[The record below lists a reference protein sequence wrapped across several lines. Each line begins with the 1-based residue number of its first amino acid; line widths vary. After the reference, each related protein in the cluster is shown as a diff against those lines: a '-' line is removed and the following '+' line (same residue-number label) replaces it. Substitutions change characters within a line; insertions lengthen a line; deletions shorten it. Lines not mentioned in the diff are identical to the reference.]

1 MGFLAFQ
8 AGVICII
15 GFHENS
21 AQGEAK
27 KHKRESRVKI
37 HNLLNKLYFLEKY
50 YNAFRYESA
59 FFVISHL
66 QAKQQEC
73 YCCALPDDLF
83 SVSRKIEYLSPGDQ
97 AGLAK
102 TTADQTKLKN
112 GRRWKQISRLF
123 RIRFFHYCQSFNQGF
138 EQVRIFLKAAFVPE
152 SIKVLLLFSNELM
165 EIADDM
171 EVFSQF
177 YDRMVNH
184 SEQKD
189 EFQCSSL
196 QPSTSYELER
206 ERSRLLDH
214 LKVKMCL
221 IDESKFLSLLGSVVS
236 FSLSN
241 AHRDRRY
248 INGLIKYKQTGLSK
262 VQ

>member
-1 MGFLAFQ
+1 
-8 AGVICII
+8 
-15 GFHENS
+15 
-21 AQGEAK
+21 
-27 KHKRESRVKI
+27 
-37 HNLLNKLYFLEKY
+37 
-50 YNAFRYESA
+50 
-59 FFVISHL
+59 
-66 QAKQQEC
+66 
-73 YCCALPDDLF
+73 
-83 SVSRKIEYLSPGDQ
+83 
-97 AGLAK
+97 
-102 TTADQTKLKN
+102 
-112 GRRWKQISRLF
+112 
-123 RIRFFHYCQSFNQGF
+123 
-138 EQVRIFLKAAFVPE
+138 
-152 SIKVLLLFSNELM
+152 M

-248 INGLIKYKQTGLSK
+248 INGLINYKQTGLSK

>member
-21 AQGEAK
+21 AQREAK

-112 GRRWKQISRLF
+112 GGRWKQISRLF

-138 EQVRIFLKAAFVPE
+138 EQVRIFKGCFC
-152 SIKVLLLFSNELM
+152 SGIYRKFYCFSAMN
-165 EIADDM
+165 
-171 EVFSQF
+171 
-177 YDRMVNH
+177 
-184 SEQKD
+184 
-189 EFQCSSL
+189 
-196 QPSTSYELER
+196 
-206 ERSRLLDH
+206 
-214 LKVKMCL
+214 
-221 IDESKFLSLLGSVVS
+221 
-236 FSLSN
+236 
-241 AHRDRRY
+241 
-248 INGLIKYKQTGLSK
+248 
-262 VQ
+262 